1 MPAWENDAAL
11 AVAAAS
17 MAAID
22 HLVARA
28 SSFVV
33 LSGGSKLGLPS
44 ARTAFEISA
53 AYSNEGH
60 AASFTP
66 RPLGTRP
73 LVR

>member
-44 ARTAFEISA
+44 VRTAFEISA
-53 AYSNEGH
+53 LSNEVTQPRSRRALLAPGH
-60 AASFTP
+60 WC
-66 RPLGTRP
+66 GN
-73 LVR
+73 

>member
-28 SSFVV
+28 SSWYFQEEANSVCRV
-33 LSGGSKLGLPS
+33 LEPRSKSRAL
-44 ARTAFEISA
+44 
-53 AYSNEGH
+53 SNEGH
-60 AASFTP
+60 SASFTP